1 MLDVGEMSMSKTSL
15 DSLSVLVSAGVALFL
30 FAQSVCASISPAVL
44 SSSAAGLADEPTTLR
59 VGMLQGIDSLNP
71 FIAYEDSSYVT
82 LFNIYDRLLT
92 YDEDL
97 NVKANIATAWEV
109 DRWSEA
115 DDPLTTDVDEG
126 ANRLWRYTIAQ
137 DVKWHDGEPLTVKD
151 VEFSINV
158 NLNESMWAFTPYISV
173 NTAEYARAINST
185 TVEVYL
191 RIPNVHVEN
200 LMLPI
205 VPFHIWGEYTAGEI
219 QNGVIN
225 EHPIGS
231 GPFMFVEYARD
242 QYVILERN
250 PNYHLGPVAYD
261 RLVFHFYG
269 SDQVMAM
276 DLKNGNLDLARFPPL
291 TYNTLKGQSNIET
304 AEVDRYYQSTIGFNC
319 YETGS
324 KGHPLVKDEHIRR
337 AMHLAIDKTYLINT
351 VWAGYGDVGYG
362 LPAPIIPFYH
372 WEPETPQESLD
383 FNLTRAN
390 AELDQAG
397 YDKRNNDGI
406 RVVNR
411 TDNPYAAMG
420 EPLSFKFLV
429 RNDAPEDISAAP
441 YIIEMWQKIG
451 ISVQIQPIDEGA
463 METEIMWTASH
474 DIFMW
479 YWSGDFDPTYILGIH
494 TEAQIGGWTDTYWVN
509 ETYEKLFLLQMQ
521 QTGVERQQTV
531 FEMQRIWYESS
542 GMIILTYPYDLFA
555 WNTLYFTNWGDPEAH
570 PGRTMT
576 PYFGANPLFLGLQPV
591 GTNESGGSTALV
603 IGAGIGA
610 VIVAAVAAA
619 ILTRRRRGRSPAE
632 ATEGKERKTGLE

>member
-1 MLDVGEMSMSKTSL
+1 MLDVGGRSMSGTSL
-15 DSLSVLVSAGVALFL
+15 NRLSALGSAGLALFL
-30 FAQSVCASISPAVL
+30 IVQSVCVGISWTVF
-44 SSSAAGLADEPTTLR
+44 SSSSTVLADEPTILR

-82 LFNIYDRLLT
+82 LFSMYDRLLS

-97 NVKANIATAWEV
+97 KVNANIATSWEV
-109 DRWSEA
+109 DSWSDA
-115 DDPLTTDVDEG
+115 DDPLTTGVDEG

-137 DVKWHDGEPLTVKD
+137 DVKWHDGEALTVKD
-151 VEFSINV
+151 VAYSINV

-173 NTAEYARAINST
+173 DTAEYARAINST

-191 RIPNVHVEN
+191 KIPNVHVEN

-205 VPFHIWGEYTAGEI
+205 VPFHIWGGYSAGEI
-219 QNGVIN
+219 QNSVLN
-225 EHPIGS
+225 DHPIGS
-231 GPFMFVEYARD
+231 GPFKFVEYARD

-250 PNYHLGPVAYD
+250 PTYHLGPVAYD
-261 RLVFHFYG
+261 RLIFQFYG

-291 TYNTLKGQSNIET
+291 TYNSLKGQSNIET

-324 KGHPLVKDEHIRR
+324 KGDPLVKDEHIRR
-337 AMHLAIDKTYLINT
+337 AMHMAIDKTYLIDT
-351 VWAGYGDVGYG
+351 IWAGYGDVGYG
-362 LPAPIIPFYH
+362 LPAPIVPFYH
-372 WEPETPQESLD
+372 WEPETPEESLD

-390 AELDQAG
+390 SELDQAG
-397 YDKRNNDGI
+397 YDKWNSDGI

-411 TDNPYAAMG
+411 TDNPFGPMG
-420 EPLSFKFLV
+420 KPLSFEFMV
-429 RNDAPEDISAAP
+429 RNDAPEDIAAAP
-441 YIIEMWQKIG
+441 YIKEMWQEIG
-451 ISVQIQPIDEGA
+451 ISVQIMPIDEGA
-463 METEIMWTASH
+463 METEIMWAASH
-474 DIFMW
+474 DVFMW

-509 ETYEKLFLLQMQ
+509 ETYEELFLLQMQ
-521 QTGVERQQTV
+521 QSGAERQNTV

-542 GMIILTYPYDLFA
+542 GMIILAYPYDLFA
-555 WNTLYFTNWGDPEAH
+555 WNTQYFTNWGDPESH

-591 GTNESGGSTALV
+591 GTDEGGGSTVLV

-610 VIVAAVAAA
+610 VVVAAVAA
-619 ILTRRRRGRSPAE
+619 LVVTRRRRGRSPAE
-632 ATEGKERKTGLE
+632 ATEAKERKTGLE